1 MGIPGAS
8 QANARLGRYE
18 LLARLATG
26 GMGEIFLAR
35 LEGAEGFEK
44 LYVVKRILAHLA
56 DDARFRQMLVA
67 EARIASKMSHPNIC
81 QVFEL
86 GETEGQLYI
95 VMEYLEGISLLPL
108 LRRFSRESGQLELGF
123 VAGVLQQVTDA
134 MNYAHELKDRGGE
147 NLHIIHRDVTPSN
160 IFLTETGVAK
170 VLDFGI
176 AKAKGASTQTQEGT
190 VKGKYAYMAPEQLK
204 GSNIDHRVDLFALGV
219 VLYEMLALR
228 RLFQRKTDYL
238 TFRAVME
245 QPIPDIRKYRPDLP
259 DGVADALIRA
269 LDRDPAAR
277 FDTARQFGTAILDAM
292 GGVRAWAQG
301 EISDFV
307 RANFADEI
315 GKRSQQVASVVHR
328 TKNGFNTRATM
339 PLLIHADEDQ
349 HEDDDDDGFPS
360 VETEVE
366 GAPPWR
372 PTPRPMRAVV
382 PNSSG
387 EFATGGTPQPFGLDS
402 TGSMPALQPLH
413 RAGSPVLHPTNPN
426 APPIVV
432 MPQRSMWWPMF
443 GIVMVLIAG
452 GALFLVYQQMQT
464 PQVPAEINI
473 SRESVEQPPE
483 KPSDNRMTMTPP
495 PTPPVET
502 GSDDEPPDPKKPTKP
517 GVKVIKQPPPPPN
530 DKQSANPYDA
540 MVRAHLGE
548 LKDCL
553 NSHKSDLPVGTVIS
567 SALVI
572 APNGRA
578 RSIEITPANVASSPV
593 GQCMTNV
600 IKGITFPK
608 AGGDVRFSFP
618 MKTKKEA

>member
-1 MGIPGAS
+1 
-8 QANARLGRYE
+8 
-18 LLARLATG
+18 
-26 GMGEIFLAR
+26 MGEIFLAR

-108 LRRFSRESGQLELGF
+108 LRRFSRDSGSLELGF
-123 VAGVLQQVTDA
+123 VGGVLQQVTDA
-134 MNYAHELKDRGGE
+134 MNYAHELKDRNGE

-176 AKAKGASTQTQEGT
+176 AKARGASTQTQEGT

-204 GSNIDHRVDLFALGV
+204 GSSIDHRVDIFALGV

-259 DGVADALIRA
+259 DGVADALVRA
-269 LDRDPAAR
+269 LDRDPVGR
-277 FDTARQFGTAILDAM
+277 FDTARQFGTAILD
-292 GGVRAWAQG
+292 GLNGIVRPWTQG
-301 EISDFV
+301 EIGDFL

-328 TKNGFNTRATM
+328 TKSGFNSRSTM
-339 PLLIHADEDQ
+339 PLLIHPDGDQ
-349 HEDDDDDGFPS
+349 HEDDDDDDGFPS

-372 PTPRPMRAVV
+372 PTPRPMPAMV

-387 EFATGGTPQPFGLDS
+387 EFSTGGTPQPFGLES
-402 TGSMPALQPLH
+402 TGSMPSLQPLH
-413 RAGSPVLHPTNPN
+413 RPGAPLMHPTNPN
-426 APPIVV
+426 SPPIVV
-432 MPQRSMWWPMF
+432 MPQRSIFWPIF
-443 GIVMVLIAG
+443 GVAMVVIAA
-452 GALFLVYQQMQT
+452 GALILVWQMKLQPQT
-464 PQVPAEINI
+464 PQEIKISGVPA
-473 SRESVEQPPE
+473 SVDQTSGERVAMGSNPTTPVVQPPVAAPVDE
-483 KPSDNRMTMTPP
+483 E
-495 PTPPVET
+495 PPVDKPVKK
-502 GSDDEPPDPKKPTKP
+502 GSKDRKQDPRKVVSAPAKAEK
-517 GVKVIKQPPPPPN
+517 GVKPEAYQAVVKE
-530 DKQSANPYDA
+530 
-540 MVRAHLGE
+540 HLGE
-548 LKDCL
+548 LIRCVNDH
-553 NSHKSDLPVGTVIS
+553 SETPVQKGTT
-567 SALVI
+567 
-572 APNGRA
+572 
-578 RSIEITPANVASSPV
+578 IEIVVVIGTSGKPQPSAISPASVAGSPMGACLKNVVS
-593 GQCMTNV
+593 GL
-600 IKGITFPK
+600 TFPATDTPIK
-608 AGGDVRFSFP
+608 YTIPLKV
-618 MKTKKEA
+618 TKEV